1 MGKHTTVTNI
11 AFDTRVIEFFR
22 SVAILETDRSRGLI
36 NRSGYIYILASILLS
51 TGELLRESFNS
62 RLFRLLMSDL
72 AN

>member
-36 NRSGYIYILASILLS
+36 NRSRYIYILASILLS